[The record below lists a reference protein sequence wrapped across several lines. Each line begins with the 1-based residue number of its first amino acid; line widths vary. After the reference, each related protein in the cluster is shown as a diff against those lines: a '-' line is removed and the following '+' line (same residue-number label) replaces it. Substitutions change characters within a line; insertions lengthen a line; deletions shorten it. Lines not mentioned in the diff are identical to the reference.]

1 MHPAFLRLQALR
13 LRRLAGELNDES
25 GRAVLLD
32 MADECEARAAEE
44 EADKPSAEPG
54 C

>member
-13 LRRLAGELNDES
+13 VRRLARELNDEA
-25 GRAVLLD
+25 GQAILLD
-32 MADECEARAAEE
+32 MAEEYEARAAEE

-54 C
+54 